1 MKPIRTS
8 ALKQRR
14 VLAVVE
20 IGAGDIDFKGV
31 AIKCLKPSCLKY
43 SFAEECLLTGTASNR
58 FVASNAV

>member
-31 AIKCLKPSCLKY
+31 AIKCLKPSCLKLHFPDETDI
-43 SFAEECLLTGTASNR
+43 SCGGNMLLL
-58 FVASNAV
+58 